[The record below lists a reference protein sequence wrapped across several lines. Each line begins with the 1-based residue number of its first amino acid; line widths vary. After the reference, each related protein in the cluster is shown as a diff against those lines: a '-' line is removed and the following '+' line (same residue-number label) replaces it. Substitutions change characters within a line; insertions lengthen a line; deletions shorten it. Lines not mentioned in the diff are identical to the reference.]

1 MADEI
6 QAQETA
12 GRKSPMGRV
21 LGAFLSP
28 RATFASIAK
37 KPDWLLPLLL
47 IMAIALAVI
56 FSFGH
61 RVGWRQLI
69 ESRLENNSRFAQLS
83 AQQQERAM
91 ARAAALAPVAAYAQ
105 STVGVVVVLLIMAG
119 IFLGAFNLVF
129 GTNIRFKQSFSIAT
143 YGFLPHAL
151 KGLLALVVVW
161 VRPPEGA
168 DVRNLVMSNAGVFLS
183 SGAAPWLR
191 LLASSI
197 DVFSFWTM
205 GLLAIG
211 FAAAGSPEKVRGKS
225 AFALVFALW
234 AIYLIVAVGF
244 TAVLA

>member
-1 MADEI
+1 MAEEI
-6 QAQETA
+6 QAQESSA
-12 GRKSPMGRV
+12 WKSPMSRV
-21 LGAFLSP
+21 IGAFLSP
-28 RATFASIAK
+28 RVTFASIAK

-47 IMAIALAVI
+47 LMAVGVAVI

-61 RVGWRQLI
+61 RVGWSQLI
-69 ESRLENNSRFAQLS
+69 ESRLAGNPRFAQLS
-83 AQQQERAM
+83 AQRQERAI
-91 ARAAALAPVAAYAQ
+91 ARAASLAPAAAYAET
-105 STVGVVVVLLIMAG
+105 TVGGVVVLLIMAG

-143 YGFLPHAL
+143 YGFLPHAV
-151 KGLLALVVVW
+151 KGVLALVVVW
-161 VRPPEGA
+161 VRPPEAA
-168 DVRNLVMSNAGVFLS
+168 DVQNLVMSNAGAFLS
-183 SGAAPWLR
+183 SGAEAWLR

-211 FAAAGSPEKVRGKS
+211 FAAAGSPEKVRAKS